1 MWKYLEISWNTQN
14 EQHFIMF
21 YNVLCFI
28 HKWSI
33 SLADFLCCSFDWN
46 SIPLNTAKFA
56 TSGFLLQGYGDAES
70 LGGGAVQKHLPCG
83 AFLVPQQPQ
92 RPQRSQRNVW
102 CGHGHEETQWWVSSR
117 ESTHRGENHH
127 MGIIE
132 EWWSFGLS
140 SFLEYKTKIHHIASI
155 RQRIYHP
162 QPDGESLKVAEARV
176 LSERQLRR
184 LWEDFQSWRQWLPGH
199 RSSSV
204 DGPGRIVRNQ
214 LILLKQCNIQGLS
227 G

>member
-1 MWKYLEISWNTQN
+1 MCASSRPLGEKPWKGCGRLELCGNILKYLEILRMSN
-14 EQHFIMF
+14 ISSCF
-21 YNVLCFI
+21 YNVSCFI
-28 HKWSI
+28 HRWSI

-46 SIPLNTAKFA
+46 WIPLNTAKFA

-92 RPQRSQRNVW
+92 RSQRSQRSVW

-117 ESTHRGENHH
+117 ESTNMGENHH

-140 SFLEYKTKIHHIASI
+140 SFLE
-155 RQRIYHP
+155 
-162 QPDGESLKVAEARV
+162 
-176 LSERQLRR
+176 
-184 LWEDFQSWRQWLPGH
+184 F
-199 RSSSV
+199 
-204 DGPGRIVRNQ
+204 
-214 LILLKQCNIQGLS
+214 
-227 G
+227 